1 MQIAKREKIKAARML
16 RVQRNTRVVSVDNVV
31 AVEAYFLL
39 KFDSKVRIKSLRLTA
54 LKGFIC
60 LQLKKRNI
68 SYNADDQGGTRL
80 GVTALKDLLVQWQKD
95 EHTRNGGTGDPPEI
109 IEVLLDDG
117 DKDYEGVQWT
127 VQMLYDVLATNARRR

>member
-1 MQIAKREKIKAARML
+1 ML
-16 RVQRNTRVVSVDNVV
+16 RVQRNTLVVSVNNVV
-31 AVEAYFLL
+31 AVEAYFPL
-39 KFDSKVRIKSLRLTA
+39 KFDSKVRIKSLRITA

-68 SYNADDQGGTRL
+68 SYHADDQGGTRL

-95 EHTRNGGTGDPPEI
+95 EHTHNGGMGDPPEI

-117 DKDYEGVQWT
+117 DKDYEGVE
-127 VQMLYDVLATNARRR
+127 MLYDVLGTNARRR